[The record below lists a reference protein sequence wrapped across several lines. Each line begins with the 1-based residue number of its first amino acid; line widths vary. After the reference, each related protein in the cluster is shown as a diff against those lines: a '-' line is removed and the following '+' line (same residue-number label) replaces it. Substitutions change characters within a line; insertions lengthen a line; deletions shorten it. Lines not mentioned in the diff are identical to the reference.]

1 MAMLELI
8 LLIAAIFGAGFASG
22 FAVRAYISRQR
33 HHKAR
38 EQDNDAFTS
47 RFNPVSDAPRISP
60 VIPEVPIAA
69 AQSKPHRASTA
80 ATSPRAR

>member
-33 HHKAR
+33 HHQAR
-38 EQDNDAFTS
+38 KQDDDSFAL

-60 VIPEVPIAA
+60 AMPELPIAA
-69 AQSKPHRASTA
+69 AQSKPHRASAT